1 MSMKNNDGC
10 TIRHEKLKQNEF
22 IASWKGPSLEITYE
36 KHRQSYFDWVS
47 KIKDKFHLSGN
58 ELLY

>member
-36 KHRQSYFDWVS
+36 KHRQSYFD
-47 KIKDKFHLSGN
+47 
-58 ELLY
+58 